1 MTSDDKPAPDAQLTM
16 QIDGDSREPT
26 RVITLD
32 RPDGGKVRV
41 REWTSADWKEARESY
56 RDAADLLDEIERAI
70 ASRRRVSA
78 DLITVRK
85 WLAGS

>member
-1 MTSDDKPAPDAQLTM
+1 MKPVDPPDVQLTM

-32 RPDGGKVRV
+32 RPNGGKVRV
-41 REWTSADWKEARESY
+41 REWTSDDWKQARESY

-78 DLITVRK
+78 DLVTVRH
-85 WLAGS
+85 WLTGS